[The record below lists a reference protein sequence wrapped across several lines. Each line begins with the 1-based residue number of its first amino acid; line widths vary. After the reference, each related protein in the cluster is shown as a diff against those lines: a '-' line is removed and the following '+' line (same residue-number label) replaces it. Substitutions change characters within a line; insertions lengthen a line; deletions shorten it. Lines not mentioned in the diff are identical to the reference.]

1 MNKNISELIR
11 SLRLVMVIG
20 LVFVHFGSYP
30 GESLDPFV
38 GVVNTTNV
46 YASSINSFFTYFFL
60 CSVPVLS
67 MISGYL
73 FSYNGIDPYPVMLRK
88 KLKTLILPSITW
100 TSTWL
105 LLAFVLYSLGKA
117 SNQFTYYDQG
127 FADYSLLNLLNG
139 IIGITEAPFAFQ
151 FWFVHDLVLSLI
163 FSPVLVLAIKKAG
176 KFFVI
181 LPFVLWAIDLQ
192 PVLFFNFKV
201 LAFFVVGLYIGL
213 SGYKPEI
220 PARLLPFNLSIPVFV
235 VMVLVRIY
243 LPALYGGHMPAEN
256 IYELLLRVVG
266 SVAIITLALNI
277 RLYLPV
283 VYRFFVNSS
292 GYAFYLHAFHFP
304 LVILVKQA
312 LYMTG
317 LFQGESGLIV
327 LWAAT
332 ILLTVIIALL
342 SAQIMHKVFPPMY
355 RFLNGQRAI

>member
-1 MNKNISELIR
+1 
-11 SLRLVMVIG
+11 MVIG

-30 GESLDPFV
+30 GESLDPFA
-38 GVVNTTNV
+38 GVVNAPNL

-163 FSPVLVLAIKKAG
+163 FSPVLVFAIKKAG

-192 PVLFFNFKV
+192 PVLFFNLKV

-243 LPALYGGHMPAEN
+243 LPALYDGRMPAEN

-277 RLYLPV
+277 RLYLPLL
-283 VYRFFVNSS
+283 YRFFVNRS

-312 LYMTG
+312 LFMTG
-317 LFQGESGLIV
+317 LFQGESALIV
-327 LWAAT
+327 LWALT
-332 ILLTVIIALL
+332 ILITIMLALL
-342 SAQIMHKVFPPMY
+342 SAQIMHRVIPPLY